1 MGYICK
7 NYGIF
12 SDKPMD
18 IFGKNYG
25 IYWANTIG
33 YIMGYI
39 CKNYGIYLRT
49 MGHIL
54 NNFGIYS
61 AKTMGYIGLRL

>member
-1 MGYICK
+1 
-7 NYGIF
+7 
-12 SDKPMD
+12 MD
-18 IFGKNYG
+18 ILGKNYG